1 MKRILMYAAGFIF
14 ITLSF
19 SSCQK
24 NCKVCQQNTY
34 KESDGSLLTTGSETE
49 YCDVALIGIENTSP
63 VTVLGVTTKWVCR

>member
-1 MKRILMYAAGFIF
+1 MYAAGFVF
-14 ITLSF
+14 IALSF

-49 YCDVALIGIENTSP
+49 YCDLALITIEATRDI
-63 VTVLGVTTKWVCR
+63 TVAGVTTRWVCR